1 MSLLWLFVFVMVI
14 MLVILLT
21 NIKVF
26 PSRTLEPDVPT
37 ETVVDSTVQQTHL
50 SSKQPFAR
58 FAGWIALIAPV
69 VSAVYFIL
77 AISRTADGRL
87 TTVSLPWMPA
97 IDLDFAFRLDG
108 LSMIFALLI
117 TLIGTGVVLYAN
129 AYLSKEHDD
138 LPRFYF
144 YLILFMFAM
153 LGVVLADNTILLYV
167 FWELTSIASFLLIS
181 YWYNRQASQDGAL
194 KSFLIT
200 VFGGMFMLIGF
211 IIIYS
216 ISGTNTISELVTQT
230 ETLSRSPWYPFA
242 VICILIGAFTKSAQF
257 PFHIWLPDA
266 MEAPTP
272 VSAYL
277 HSATMV
283 KAGLYLLFRFTPILS
298 YAPWVGYI
306 VITVG
311 IVTLAVGSFVAV
323 GQRDLKGL
331 LAYSTISQL
340 GMIMSMVGFGML
352 TYSLHQSFAEFF
364 VISLFAGLF
373 HLINHALFKSVL
385 FMGVGIID
393 HETGTR
399 NLANLGGLR
408 KLLPVTATI
417 MTISAMAMAGL
428 PFFNG
433 FLSKEMFFT
442 TLVNAGK
449 LPIDDQIFMS
459 VMLVIAVGAS
469 VLTFVYSLRMVKDT
483 FFGPLKKDKLPHVPG
498 HEPAAMYLAPVIIVC
513 GLPLFFIIPN
523 ILGEYLIAPALR
535 DINHTA
541 AVVKHIPHVEAWHG
555 FTTELLITLVIYTV
569 GILLLWRS
577 RWMEVYNKLP
587 SILSINTLYNAM
599 LKWSEG
605 FSRRNMQTMM
615 NNKLN
620 QYLHVIYL
628 MFFGMLVYGFI
639 KVGWIPIK
647 GFEITPFTWFEIL
660 VLVNIAILSAALLY
674 IRERM
679 AMVILNGVIGY
690 SIAIVFILMKAPD
703 LAMTQLVIETITTIL
718 FLLVFYHLPNVQRDK
733 VQWGREA
740 VKLII
745 AFMMAIFVMTFV
757 VIALQDPPF
766 QKISQFYE
774 NSYDL
779 AGSKN
784 IVNAILGDFRAL
796 DTMLEGIVIMIV
808 GLGIF
813 SLVKFKIRKGE
824 SNERK

>member
-1 MSLLWLFVFVMVI
+1 MSLIWLFIFVVAI
-14 MLVILLT
+14 MSVILAT
-21 NIKVF
+21 NIKTKKF
-26 PSRTLEPDVPT
+26 STLQTDVQSENT
-37 ETVVDSTVQQTHL
+37 VETSTQK
-50 SSKQPFAR
+50 SIKPFAR
-58 FAGWIALIAPV
+58 FSGWIALIAPV
-69 VSAVYFIL
+69 VSAIYFVFNIGQ
-77 AISRTADGRL
+77 TADNKI
-87 TTVSLPWMPA
+87 TSISLPWMP
-97 IDLDFAFRLDG
+97 IINLDFAFRLDG

-181 YWYNRQASQDGAL
+181 YWYNRKASQNGAL

-216 ISGTNTISELVTQT
+216 IAKTNTISELVTQT
-230 ETLSRSPWYPFA
+230 DTLSASPWFPFA
-242 VICILIGAFTKSAQF
+242 VVCILIGAFTKSAQF

-283 KAGLYLLFRFTPILS
+283 KAGLYLLFRFTTILS

-311 IVTLAVGSFVAV
+311 IITLAVGSFVAV
-323 GQRDLKGL
+323 GQRDLKAL

-352 TYSLHQSFAEFF
+352 TYSLHHSFVEFF

-399 NLANLGGLR
+399 NLAKLGGLR

-442 TLVNAGK
+442 TLVNGRK

-459 VMLVIAVGAS
+459 IMLVVAIGAS
-469 VLTFVYSLRMVKDT
+469 VLTFVYSLRMIKDT
-483 FFGPLKKDKLPHVPG
+483 FFGPLNKEKLPHIPG
-498 HEPAAMYLAPVIIVC
+498 HEPISMYIAPVIIVC

-523 ILGEYLIAPALR
+523 VLGKYLITPALR

-541 AVVKHIPHVEAWHG
+541 AVEKYVPHVAAWHG
-555 FTTELLITLVIYTV
+555 FTAELGITLIIYAI

-577 RWMEVYNKLP
+577 RWMKVYNRIP
-587 SILSINTLYNAM
+587 SILSINSLYNAM

-628 MFFGMLVYGFI
+628 MFFGMLAYGFI

-660 VLVNIAILSAALLY
+660 VLVNILILSAALLY

-718 FLLVFYHLPNVQRDK
+718 FLLVFHHLPNVQRDK
-733 VQWGREA
+733 VLWGREA

-745 AFMMAIFVMTFV
+745 AFLMALFVMTFV

-766 QKISQFYE
+766 PKISRFYE
-774 NSYDL
+774 DSYDL

-813 SLVKFKIRKGE
+813 ALVKFKIRKDE

>member
-1 MSLLWLFVFVMVI
+1 MSLIWLLFFVVAI
-14 MLVILLT
+14 MLVILAT
-21 NIKVF
+21 NIKIKKF
-26 PSRTLEPDVPT
+26 STLQTDVQP
-37 ETVVDSTVQQTHL
+37 EVAADDFVQA
-50 SSKQPFAR
+50 SIKPFAR
-58 FAGWIALIAPV
+58 FSGWIAPIAPIL
-69 VSAVYFIL
+69 SALYFVFK
-77 AISRTADGRL
+77 ISQTADSKI
-87 TTVSLPWMPA
+87 TSVSLPWMPI

-181 YWYNRQASQDGAL
+181 YWYNRKASQNGAL

-200 VFGGMFMLIGF
+200 VFGGMFMLVGF

-230 ETLSRSPWYPFA
+230 DTLRSSPWFPFA
-242 VICILIGAFTKSAQF
+242 VVCILIGAFTKSAQF

-298 YAPWVGYI
+298 YASWVGYI

-311 IVTLAVGSFVAV
+311 IITLAVGSFVAV
-323 GQRDLKGL
+323 GQRDLKAL

-352 TYSLHQSFAEFF
+352 TYSLHKSFVEFF

-385 FMGVGIID
+385 FMGAGIID

-399 NLANLGGLR
+399 NLADLGGLR

-442 TLVNAGK
+442 TLVNGRK

-459 VMLVIAVGAS
+459 IMLIIAIGAS
-469 VLTFVYSLRMVKDT
+469 VLTFVYSLRMIKDT
-483 FFGPLKKDKLPHVPG
+483 FFGPLNKEKLPHVPG
-498 HEPAAMYLAPVIIVC
+498 HEPIGMYIAPVIIVC

-523 ILGEYLIAPALR
+523 ILGKYLISPALR
-535 DINHTA
+535 DINHT
-541 AVVKHIPHVEAWHG
+541 VVVEKYIPHITAWHG
-555 FTTELLITLVIYTV
+555 FTSELGITLIIYTI

-577 RWMEVYNKLP
+577 RWMKVYNRIP
-587 SILSINTLYNAM
+587 SILSINSLYNAM

-605 FSRRNMQTMM
+605 FSRHNMQTMM

-628 MFFGMLVYGFI
+628 MFFGMLVFGFI

-660 VLVNIAILSAALLY
+660 VLINIIILSAALLY

-703 LAMTQLVIETITTIL
+703 LAMTQLVIETISTIL
-718 FLLVFYHLPNVQRDK
+718 FLLVFHHLPNVQRDK

-745 AFMMAIFVMTFV
+745 AFLMALFVMTFV

-766 QKISQFYE
+766 QKISRFYE

-813 SLVKFKIRKGE
+813 ALVKFKIRRDE

>member
-1 MSLLWLFVFVMVI
+1 MSLIWLLIFVVAI
-14 MLVILLT
+14 MSVILAT
-21 NIKVF
+21 NIKTKKF
-26 PSRTLEPDVPT
+26 STLQTDVQSENT
-37 ETVVDSTVQQTHL
+37 VETSTQK
-50 SSKQPFAR
+50 SIKPFAR
-58 FAGWIALIAPV
+58 FSGWIALIAPV
-69 VSAVYFIL
+69 VSAIYFVFKINQ
-77 AISRTADGRL
+77 TAESKI
-87 TTVSLPWMPA
+87 TSISLPWMPV

-181 YWYNRQASQDGAL
+181 YWYNRKASQNGAL

-216 ISGTNTISELVTQT
+216 IAKTNTISELVTQT
-230 ETLSRSPWYPFA
+230 DTLSASPWFPFA
-242 VICILIGAFTKSAQF
+242 VVCILIGAFTKSAQF

-283 KAGLYLLFRFTPILS
+283 KAGLYLLFRFTTILS

-306 VITVG
+306 VITIG
-311 IVTLAVGSFVAV
+311 IITLAVGSFVAV
-323 GQRDLKGL
+323 GQRDLKAL

-352 TYSLHQSFAEFF
+352 TYSLHHSFVEFF

-399 NLANLGGLR
+399 NLAKLGGLR

-442 TLVNAGK
+442 TLVNGRK

-459 VMLVIAVGAS
+459 IMLVVAIGAS
-469 VLTFVYSLRMVKDT
+469 VLTFVYSLRMIKDT
-483 FFGPLKKDKLPHVPG
+483 FFGPLNKEKLPHIPG
-498 HEPAAMYLAPVIIVC
+498 HEPISMYIAPVIIVC

-523 ILGEYLIAPALR
+523 VLGKYLITPALR

-541 AVVKHIPHVEAWHG
+541 VVEKYVPHIAAWHG
-555 FTTELLITLVIYTV
+555 FTAELGITLIIYAV

-577 RWMEVYNKLP
+577 RWMKVYNRIP
-587 SILSINTLYNAM
+587 SILSINSLYNAM

-605 FSRRNMQTMM
+605 FSRHNMQTMM

-628 MFFGMLVYGFI
+628 MFFGMLAYGFI

-660 VLVNIAILSAALLY
+660 VLVNIIILSAALLY

-718 FLLVFYHLPNVQRDK
+718 FLLVFHHLPNVQRDK
-733 VQWGREA
+733 VLWGREA

-745 AFMMAIFVMTFV
+745 AFLMALFVMTFV

-766 QKISQFYE
+766 QKISRFYE
-774 NSYDL
+774 DSYDL

-813 SLVKFKIRKGE
+813 ALVKFKIRKDE